1 MIELLLAKI
10 IRKIDLQLKIHCF
23 SDKAYLK
30 AMYYYTFG
38 KRLDLKDPKTFNEKL
53 QWLKLND
60 RNPLYTTMV
69 DKYAAKEYVKNIIG
83 SEYIIETL
91 GKWDSFDQINFEQLP
106 NQFVLKCTHDSG
118 GLVICRDKSR
128 FDIQEARKKINDSL
142 KRNFFYVGREWPYK
156 NVKPRI
162 IAERYME
169 DQNGDL
175 KDYKFFCFDGKVKF
189 FKIDFERE
197 KSHQANYYD
206 CEGHLL
212 PFGEEICPPNP
223 HKIIE
228 IPSNLKRMIELAEE
242 LSSGVDF
249 LRVDFYSISDDDIK
263 FGELTFYPASGFGR
277 FVPEEKDLEIGNML
291 KLSQKIGGDCPK
303 TRKLE

>member
-1 MIELLLAKI
+1 MNSLYARI
-10 IRKIDLQLKIHCF
+10 IRKIDRGYGLHIF
-23 SDKAYLK
+23 SDETYLK
-30 AMYYYTFG
+30 AMYYLGFD
-38 KRLDLKDPKTFNEKL
+38 KQLNLDTPETFNEKL

-91 GKWDSFDQINFEQLP
+91 GKWDRFDQIDFAQLP

-118 GLVICRDKSR
+118 GLAICRDKSR
-128 FDIQEARKKINDSL
+128 FDIQAAREKINNSL

-156 NVKPRI
+156 NVKPQI

-169 DQNGDL
+169 DENGNL
-175 KDYKFFCFDGKVKF
+175 KDYKFFCFNGKVKF

-197 KSHQANYYD
+197 KSHRANYYD
-206 CEGHLL
+206 CKGNLL
-212 PFGEEICPPNP
+212 SFGEEICPPNP
-223 HKIIE
+223 NKKID
-228 IPSNLKRMIELAEE
+228 IPRNLNRMIELAEE
-242 LSSGVDF
+242 LSCDTDF
-249 LRVDFYSISDDDIK
+249 LRVDFYSIADDDIK

-291 KLSQKIGGDCPK
+291 KLSQKNRGGAY
-303 TRKLE
+303 R